1 MKQHYFD
8 YNATGPMAEEV
19 IEAMTP
25 FFRDHFANASS
36 LHQSAR
42 EPRKALREARRSV
55 ANLLGTADENA
66 VFFTSGGTES
76 NNTAILSAIRTSKRR
91 KIITSPIE
99 HSSVLRLMQR
109 LAKEGYEIQMLP
121 VDAAGRLDLAQLK
134 ARLSD
139 EVALVS
145 LMSANNETGI
155 LFPVLEAAELI
166 HERGILFHVDAVQSA
181 GKQPLVL
188 KDSQIDFLSLSAHKF
203 YGPKG
208 IGALYVRPGV
218 SFESLIAGG
227 SQERGRR
234 AGTENVAGIAGL
246 GMAAELALKNLED
259 EIARLTAL
267 RNELE
272 TRLTSAHQG
281 VQIVGAQSP
290 RLPNT
295 SLILFSGI
303 DAEALLYALDAEG
316 IAASSGSACM
326 SGAREPSHVLTAMG
340 FAPGAALSAVR
351 FSLGAGSSSEEVAAL
366 CTALEKILPRLRA
379 CLPTKAGLPA
389 EAGGPD
395 IAKST

>member
-1 MKQHYFD
+1 
-8 YNATGPMAEEV
+8 MAPEV

-25 FFRDHFANASS
+25 FFREHFANASS

-42 EPRKALREARRSV
+42 EPRRALREARRAV
-55 ANLLGTADENA
+55 AHLLGVADENS

-76 NNTAILSAIRTSKRR
+76 NNAAIYSAVRSRKRR
-91 KIITSPIE
+91 KILTSPIE

-109 LAKEGYEIQMLP
+109 LAKDGYEIQMLQ
-121 VDAAGRLDLAQLK
+121 VDGEGRLDLAQLK
-134 ARLSD
+134 AQLSD
-139 EVALVS
+139 DVALVS

-155 LFPVLEAAELI
+155 LFPVQEAAGLI
-166 HERGILFHVDAVQSA
+166 HEHGILFHVDAVQSV
-181 GKQPLVL
+181 GKQKLVL
-188 KDSQIDFLSLSAHKF
+188 KDSPIDFLSLSAHKF

-208 IGALYVRPGV
+208 VGALYVRPGV
-218 SFESLIAGG
+218 PFESLIAGG

-246 GMAAELALKNLED
+246 GKAAELASQHLES
-259 EIARLTAL
+259 EIARLHAL
-267 RNELE
+267 RGELE
-272 TRLTSAHQG
+272 ARVTVHQG
-281 VQIVGAQSP
+281 VRVVGALSP

-295 SLILFSGI
+295 SLMLFGGV

-340 FAPGAALSAVR
+340 FAPQEALSAVR
-351 FSLGAGSSSEEVAAL
+351 FSLGAGSSPEEVTAL
-366 CTALEKILPRLRA
+366 CAALEKILPRLRA
-379 CLPTKAGLPA
+379 CLPA

-395 IAKST
+395 IAKSA